1 MLIEMHTD
9 VNASIALA
17 RDIEPATTAF
27 SPGISLIIAATC
39 SRAPA
44 SSVKTTTSASRS
56 LSRSCISAAGRWWKA
71 PTTVLWGS
79 AKAIWAAIEP
89 RGGYRATSSRPSRT
103 SAFTIEITVLSASW
117 ARSALTVATALSHGV
132 ATTTT
137 SQRAASSFVAPEMT
151 PVPRAT
157 SDAAVSLARRASR
170 EPSTTSCPALAQR
183 TATPR
188 PAGPVPPKMP
198 TVAIIV
204 LVELGVSNYAN
215 NMGLLNDHRI
225 LVTGVLTED
234 SLAFG
239 IAKRALEE
247 GATIALTGAGRGTS
261 LTRRTA
267 RKLGD
272 VGEVIELDVTDPAQI
287 EAAALELEQRFGR
300 LDGLVHAIGY
310 APATCLGGGMFQA
323 PFADVAVAMQI
334 STYSLAALVGAFR
347 PLLQK
352 SEAHGGASVIALDFD
367 GSRAYPMYDWMGV
380 MKAGLESLGRYLAR
394 EVGPDRIRVNML
406 AAGPIRTVAAKS
418 IPGFSLFEDTWAE
431 RTPLGWDVHD
441 SSAVADTAMAMLSPL
456 LRGTSASV
464 IHVDGGAHSMG

>member
-1 MLIEMHTD
+1 
-9 VNASIALA
+9 
-17 RDIEPATTAF
+17 
-27 SPGISLIIAATC
+27 
-39 SRAPA
+39 
-44 SSVKTTTSASRS
+44 
-56 LSRSCISAAGRWWKA
+56 
-71 PTTVLWGS
+71 
-79 AKAIWAAIEP
+79 
-89 RGGYRATSSRPSRT
+89 
-103 SAFTIEITVLSASW
+103 
-117 ARSALTVATALSHGV
+117 
-132 ATTTT
+132 
-137 SQRAASSFVAPEMT
+137 
-151 PVPRAT
+151 
-157 SDAAVSLARRASR
+157 
-170 EPSTTSCPALAQR
+170 
-183 TATPR
+183 
-188 PAGPVPPKMP
+188 
-198 TVAIIV
+198 
-204 LVELGVSNYAN
+204 
-215 NMGLLNDHRI
+215 MGLLNEHRI
-225 LVTGVLTED
+225 LITGVLTED

-247 GATIALTGAGRGTS
+247 GATIALSGAGRGTS

-272 VGEVIELDVTDPAQI
+272 VGEIIELDVTDPAQI
-287 EAAALELEQRFGR
+287 DAAALELERRFGR

-323 PFADVAVAMQI
+323 PFEDVAIAMQI

-431 RTPLGWDVHD
+431 RAPLGWDVHD
-441 SSAVADTAMAMLSPL
+441 SSAVADTAMALLSPL